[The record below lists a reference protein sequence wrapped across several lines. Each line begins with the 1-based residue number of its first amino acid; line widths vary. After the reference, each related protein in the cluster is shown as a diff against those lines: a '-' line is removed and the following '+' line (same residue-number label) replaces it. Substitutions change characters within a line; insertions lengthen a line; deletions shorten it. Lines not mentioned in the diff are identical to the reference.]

1 MVSRVESVYYYV
13 FLCGRVKSLSINDK
27 EFQIKQS
34 CLYLKLSFV
43 ALRWRSSHTSR
54 CFSESASLELIARPY
69 QLSDFL
75 TVRYNMAHFT
85 PGITKRVAKQQS
97 YLQFRDLE
105 FSRWFHFTWE
115 GTKPKAIESMKVNK
129 SLKSSG

>member
-1 MVSRVESVYYYV
+1 MLTEFSHIPLLTRKREPRADPS
-13 FLCGRVKSLSINDK
+13 SI
-27 EFQIKQS
+27 
-34 CLYLKLSFV
+34 
-43 ALRWRSSHTSR
+43 
-54 CFSESASLELIARPY
+54 
-69 QLSDFL
+69 QLSDFP

-105 FSRWFHFTWE
+105 FLRWFHFTWE

-129 SLKSSG
+129 RLKSSG